1 MSRKAL
7 ICGVSGQDGAYLA
20 KTLLDKGYEVT
31 GTSRDA
37 MASSFASLEK
47 LGIRSAVHTI
57 SMATNDF
64 RSVLNALE
72 ISQATEVYNLAGQTS
87 VGLSFEQPVETL
99 DSIMG
104 GVLNL
109 LEAIRFTKRSI
120 KFYNA
125 GSSECFGDTGGTP
138 ADENTIFQP
147 RSPYAVAKASSH
159 WLVRNYRESYGLF
172 ACTGILFNHESPLRP
187 SRFVTQKII
196 RAAAS
201 IAAGQS
207 EFLHLGNCEIQR
219 DWGWAPDYVEAMWM
233 MLQQSE
239 PEDIVIATG
248 RTVSL
253 EYFVEQS
260 FRFFG
265 LDSKQHVKTDPRLL
279 RPSEIM
285 VGRADP
291 RRAFEKLGWKAST
304 DVDGVIARMCES
316 AKEAI
321 TTATLRP

>member
-1 MSRKAL
+1 MSQKAL
-7 ICGVSGQDGAYLA
+7 ICGVGGQDGAYLA
-20 KTLLDKGYEVT
+20 KFLLEKGYEVT

-37 MASSFASLEK
+37 MATSFSTLQQ
-47 LGIRSAVHTI
+47 LGIREKVRTI

-72 ISQATEVYNLAGQTS
+72 VSQATEVYNLAGQTS
-87 VGLSFEQPVETL
+87 VGLSFEQPVETM

-138 ADENTIFQP
+138 ADESTIFQP

-187 SRFVTQKII
+187 GRFVTQKII

-201 IAAGQS
+201 IAAGKS
-207 EFLHLGNCEIQR
+207 EFLRLGNCDISR
-219 DWGWAPDYVEAMWM
+219 DWGWAPDYVEAMWL
-233 MLQQSE
+233 MLQHTE

-253 EYFVEQS
+253 NYFVEQS
-260 FRFFG
+260 FRNFG
-265 LDSKQHVKTDPRLL
+265 LDWSQYVQTDASLL

-285 VGRADP
+285 VGRANP
-291 RRAFEKLGWKAST
+291 EYAEKRLGWKASM
-304 DVDGVIARMCES
+304 DVDGVIARMCEA
-316 AKEAI
+316 AKVG
-321 TTATLRP
+321 